1 VPLPCWRR
9 AHCPRPPAPGRK
21 SACPMEKPMQC
32 KVFRKQNQKTE
43 CHVAGEPSTL
53 NRGRARRQRA
63 HTRPA
68 PLDLNYRHTH
78 ARPRQSYR
86 QHYAAMCSLSWTK
99 LPGDHR
105 PCQQRVAAPRD
116 TIITVDAK
124 FKRSLRLSI
133 RIGDK
138 NSGAVNLQ
146 QTGSAASWS

>member
-1 VPLPCWRR
+1 MPCRR
-9 AHCPRPPAPGRK
+9 GTVK
-21 SACPMEKPMQC
+21 
-32 KVFRKQNQKTE
+32 
-43 CHVAGEPSTL
+43 
-53 NRGRARRQRA
+53 RGRARRQRA

-138 NSGAVNLQ
+138 NSGAVNVQ
-146 QTGSAASWS
+146 QTGSAACLVVMSQTSCRLVRAPTNKSIYLPMFS